1 MSDRIC
7 ENCRDAVMYCTC
19 YMGEDRELNNSG
31 EFKIFDGTD
40 EVVWSPSNRFLSG
53 NQRMIDAIR
62 AELTDEKQTICDVG
76 VLWMEE
82 REPVA
87 VAFIAESLGYELGE
101 GAPEFGLPNF

>member
-1 MSDRIC
+1 
-7 ENCRDAVMYCTC
+7 
-19 YMGEDRELNNSG
+19 MGEDRELNDSG
-31 EFKIFDGTD
+31 EFKIFDGKY
-40 EVVWSPSNRFLSG
+40 EVVWNPSNRLLSG

-62 AELTDEKQTICDVG
+62 AELTDDKQTICDVG

-87 VAFIAESLGYELGE
+87 VALIAEGLGYELGE

>member
-1 MSDRIC
+1 
-7 ENCRDAVMYCTC
+7 
-19 YMGEDRELNNSG
+19 MGEDRELNDSG
-31 EFKIFDGTD
+31 EFKIFDGKD
-40 EVVWSPSNRFLSG
+40 EVVWNPSNRLLSG

-62 AELTDEKQTICDVG
+62 GELTDEKQTICDVG

-87 VAFIAESLGYELGE
+87 VAFIAESLGYELSE

>member
-1 MSDRIC
+1 
-7 ENCRDAVMYCTC
+7 
-19 YMGEDRELNNSG
+19 MGEDRELNDSG
-31 EFKIFDGTD
+31 EFKIFDGKD
-40 EVVWSPSNRFLSG
+40 EVVWNPSNRLLSG

-62 AELTDEKQTICDVG
+62 AELTDDKQTICDVG

-87 VAFIAESLGYELGE
+87 VAFIAESLGYELGD